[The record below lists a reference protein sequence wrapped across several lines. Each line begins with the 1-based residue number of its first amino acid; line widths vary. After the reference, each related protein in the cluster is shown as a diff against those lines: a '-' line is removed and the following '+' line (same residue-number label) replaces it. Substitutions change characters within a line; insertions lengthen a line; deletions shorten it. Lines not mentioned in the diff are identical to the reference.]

1 MSDRCSPS
9 EMERALLER
18 DEEQLRAAVARE
30 IRELSIRGPFL
41 DIGAGTGLWVA
52 MVREA
57 GEAAYGIDALPA
69 LVETGRRRYRLET
82 LILADGRHLPFPTG
96 YFRWIQ
102 LREVI
107 EHVDRSGGAALM
119 REINRVLL
127 PGGLL
132 RLTTPNRLKYAVPTR
147 NVLRGVSGLLGKA
160 DDQAHVHEYWPW
172 ELRRLVTAS
181 GYRMRSL
188 RYRARNRYIPW
199 GPLAAGIDI
208 IAAKV

>member
-1 MSDRCSPS
+1 MNNCCGPR
-9 EMERALLER
+9 EMQRSLLER
-18 DEEQLRAAVARE
+18 DEEQLRATVARE
-30 IRELSIRGPFL
+30 ISDLGIRGPFL

-52 MVREA
+52 MVRET
-57 GEAAYGIDALPA
+57 GEAAYGICVLPTLLGA
-69 LVETGRRRYRLET
+69 GRRRYRLKT
-82 LILADGRHLPFPTG
+82 LILGDGRHLPFPAG
-96 YFRWIQ
+96 HFRWIQ

-107 EHVDRSGGAALM
+107 EHVDRRGGAALM

-132 RLTTPNRLKYAVPTR
+132 RLTTPNRLKYAVPSR
-147 NVLRGVSGLLGKA
+147 KVLRGVAGLLGKA
-160 DDQAHVHEYWPW
+160 ADQAHVHEYWPW
-172 ELRRLVTAS
+172 ELRRLVAAS
-181 GYRMRSL
+181 GYCIQSM